1 MAKMFYSLE
10 EAAQKLGISA
20 EDVKAKIE
28 SGELSEFRSG
38 DELVV
43 KREQVDM
50 LAGDTGDGSGIDLSP
65 IDEDDEIG
73 LSDSVLENDG
83 PIIDTGHDSLV
94 IGLDDSTE
102 GDIGLADSSEQPI
115 GLADDDDSTPVGLGD
130 ESSSGSIGLDDD
142 AGASGSIGLTDSVTA
157 ETSMG
162 TSPGLAP
169 DDSAPGLS
177 SAGSASPSVGGSAA
191 GGSGMGS
198 GMGSG
203 IIDLASES
211 HASGMEIDS
220 PKEQTGISIFDD
232 GLDDVD
238 SSEATL
244 VTDAPVFEADS
255 SSSGSGLLDLTREG
269 DDTSLGVDLLDD
281 GYGSDDSSAGVT
293 SEEGGALFETT
304 TVAESDLAQSAPV
317 MSFQEPYD
325 GAGSGLVGG
334 AALGIVVT
342 MLFVGAIAV
351 LAMMDQPGRVII
363 EQLGGTMNVGVGEV
377 PIAVLAAAGVVVLGA
392 IIGWVLGKRG

>member
-10 EAAQKLGISA
+10 EAAEKLGISA
-20 EDVKAKIE
+20 DDVKAKIE

-50 LAGDTGDGSGIDLSP
+50 LSGDTGDDDGSAIDLAS
-65 IDEDDEIG
+65 IGSEEIG
-73 LSDSVLENDG
+73 LSDSVLEDDG

-94 IGLDDSTE
+94 IGLEDSTE
-102 GDIGLADSSEQPI
+102 GEIGLADSSEPI
-115 GLADDDDSTPVGLGD
+115 GLAD
-130 ESSSGSIGLDDD
+130 SSDGSIGL
-142 AGASGSIGLTDSVTA
+142 SDSVTS
-157 ETSMG
+157 ETQIGSSAG
-162 TSPGLAP
+162 ATPY
-169 DDSAPGLS
+169 DSAPGLS
-177 SAGSASPSVGGSAA
+177 SAGLGESGMGGSAL
-191 GGSGMGS
+191 GGSGV
-198 GMGSG
+198 
-203 IIDLASES
+203 IDLASE
-211 HASGMEIDS
+211 ASGSNMELES
-220 PKEQTGISIFDD
+220 PKDQTGISIFDD
-232 GLDDVD
+232 GLEDVD

-244 VTDAPVFEADS
+244 VTDATAFDADA

-281 GYGSDDSSAGVT
+281 GGGYGGGEEEGAGVGA
-293 SEEGGALFETT
+293 EEGGALFEST
-304 TVAESDLAQSAPV
+304 ASGGDGDLAQSAP
-317 MSFQEPYD
+317 MMAFQEAYD

-351 LAMMDQPGRVII
+351 LAMMNQSGRIII
-363 EQLGGTMNVGVGEV
+363 EQLGGTMNVGVGEL
-377 PIAVLAAAGVVVLGA
+377 PIAVLAAAGVTLIGA